1 MKNVLLIII
10 FIAVLAML
18 GYFGLPF
25 LIEKEVAGLRS
36 DVLSLRQKVQKMEEE
51 SRAPLPANADAGKII
66 GAVNAI
72 SHKVASLDE
81 SFNKNMSAA
90 NDMLK
95 KQKTETEEALKKQ
108 AESID
113 SNKKEILGQLQKI
126 RFADAIEDIRGRILK
141 VKLDLISRNIGTAK
155 NELGLIDETLRGM
168 KASASDEDKK
178 MIEDF
183 QKILKKAMTEID
195 VDLPSATGRIDLLW
209 HEMGKTLRK
218 A

>member
-1 MKNVLLIII
+1 MKNILLII
-10 FIAVLAML
+10 FLIAALALL

-25 LIEKEVAGLRS
+25 LIEKQTASLRS

-51 SRAPLPANADAGKII
+51 SRAPLPPDADAGKII
-66 GAVNAI
+66 KAVNAL
-72 SHKVASLDE
+72 SHKTASLED

-90 NDMLK
+90 NETLK
-95 KQKTETEEALKKQ
+95 KQKTATEEALKEQ

-113 SNKKEILGQLQKI
+113 NNKKDILAQLQKI

-141 VKLDLISRNIGTAK
+141 VKLDIVSRNIGTAK
-155 NELGLIDETLRGM
+155 NEMGLIDETLGSM

-178 MIEDF
+178 TIEDF
-183 QKILKKAMTEID
+183 QKILKKARTEID
-195 VDLPSATGRIDLLW
+195 VDLPSATSRIDLLW
-209 HEMGKTLRK
+209 HETGKTVRK

>member
-1 MKNVLLIII
+1 MKNVLLII
-10 FIAVLAML
+10 FLIAALGLL

-25 LIEKEVAGLRS
+25 LMEKETAGLKA

-51 SRAPLPANADAGKII
+51 SRAPLPPSADAGKII
-66 GAVNAI
+66 KAVNAI
-72 SHKVASLDE
+72 SHKVSSLEE
-81 SFNKNMSAA
+81 SFDKNMFSTH
-90 NDMLK
+90 DSLK
-95 KQKTETEEALKKQ
+95 KQRVESEEALKKQ

-113 SNKKEILGQLQKI
+113 NNKKEILGQLQKI
-126 RFADAIEDIRGRILK
+126 RFAGAIEDIKGRILK
-141 VKLDLISRNIGTAK
+141 VKLDLVSKNIGTAK
-155 NELGLIDETLRGM
+155 NEMALIDETLGSM

-178 MIEDF
+178 AIEDF

-209 HEMGKTLRK
+209 HEMGKAMRK